1 MKDSQSNDKILLIE
15 ESTNKLAQLPKLR
28 NTASIEVVVG
38 GTSTENK
45 LKINGKARTQ
55 IKSQVHRSSGAQSTT
70 TKDAIKKLT
79 FDGRGL
85 ESI

>member
-1 MKDSQSNDKILLIE
+1 MKDSQSNDKMLLIE
-15 ESTNKLAQLPKLR
+15 ESTNKLAPLPKLR

-55 IKSQVHRSSGAQSTT
+55 IKSQVH
-70 TKDAIKKLT
+70 
-79 FDGRGL
+79 
-85 ESI
+85 